1 MEYVFAQPAQPD
13 QRQAAVLAVSAFDG
27 VHREQQRLLAEAG
40 ALAQQAGVAL
50 VALLP
55 WPPFTEEAAPDGL
68 LTTLAERLALVEA
81 HAPSAQVVILP
92 ADVSSPWAPASL
104 IERITSGW
112 DVNALV
118 VDPSADEQLCGI
130 ELAEAARQHGLRAVD
145 LSPSGDNAAPAGA
158 CIRSASVVSSPPGAA
173 SSVNGG
179 QGSKATSATPACC
192 ASAPASAS
200 NRCCSR

>member
-1 MEYVFAQPAQPD
+1 MSGLRHRAAVVVYCRNLRRKLRVIGVEYVFAQPAQPD

-55 WPPFTEEAAPDGL
+55 WPPFTEETAPGGP
-68 LTTLAERLALVEA
+68 LTALAERLALVEA
-81 HAPSAQVVILP
+81 HAPGAQVVILP

-158 CIRSASVVSSPPGAA
+158 
-173 SSVNGG
+173 
-179 QGSKATSATPACC
+179 
-192 ASAPASAS
+192 
-200 NRCCSR
+200 